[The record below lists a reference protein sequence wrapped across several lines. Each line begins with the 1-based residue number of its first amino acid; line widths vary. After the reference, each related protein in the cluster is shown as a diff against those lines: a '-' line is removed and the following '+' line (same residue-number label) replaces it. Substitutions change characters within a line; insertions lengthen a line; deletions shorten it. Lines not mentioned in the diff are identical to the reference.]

1 MVEVTSVSSP
11 TFLGIGVPRAG
22 TTWLRALLS
31 EHPAVFVPTRR
42 QEICFFDLYF
52 DRGLGWYQKFFPSA
66 SEAARYRAIGEIT
79 PFYLYGPDCPE
90 RIARQGVEKLVL
102 VLRNPVERAWS
113 YYAHMMHNGAFRGS
127 FDEFLAEPRF
137 AAIEHGYYAKYLRR
151 YLKYFGMEQILVLL
165 FEDAV
170 RDTLGTKER
179 IAGFLGID
187 PNGFPTASGS
197 RAVNSSFLPRARRIY
212 SVAFGVSRVLR
223 RWDLDFVVNAAKRLG
238 IKEMFGTGGT
248 LPPMSQE
255 LATRLRE
262 GYRADISDL
271 EQLLGISLARWQ
283 QDPPR

>member
-1 MVEVTSVSSP
+1 VEVRPLPFP

-31 EHPAVFVPTRR
+31 EHPAVFIPTRR
-42 QEICFFDLYF
+42 HEIFYFDLYY
-52 DRGLGWYQKFFPSA
+52 DRGPGWYEKFFPSDG
-66 SEAARYRAIGEIT
+66 EAANYQAIGEIT

-102 VLRNPVERAWS
+102 VLRNPVDRAWS

-127 FDEFLAEPRF
+127 FEEFLGEPRF

-151 YLKYFGMEQILVLL
+151 YLPYFGRKQIMVLV
-165 FEDAV
+165 FEDAI

-179 IAGFLGID
+179 NAGFLGID

-212 SVAFGVSRVLR
+212 SLAFGVSRVLR
-223 RWDLDFVVNAAKRLG
+223 RWDLDFVVNAAKRMG
-238 IKEMFGTGGT
+238 IKEVFGTGGT
-248 LPPMSQE
+248 LPPMSRE
-255 LATRLRE
+255 LAKRLRE
-262 GYRADISDL
+262 GYRADMSDL
-271 EQLLGISLARWQ
+271 EQLLGISLAPWQ
-283 QDPPR
+283 QESPC